1 MSDYLIRDYASNV
14 DNLEIDS
21 IEYVEEYL
29 SLNPTNS
36 EIVDIVYMLY
46 KARAKDSS
54 IHYYIVVVS
63 ESSQMVIKGTE
74 DVLKDI
80 FPHIVNNV

>member
-21 IEYVEEYL
+21 IQYVEEYL